1 MSRSDRGVLLLNG
14 GCYKMR
20 KYKTALIGY
29 YGFNNFGD
37 ELLLQ
42 ASLNMLERQGI
53 NRGEIIILSNQPSLT
68 ENIFNIKAISRWRF
82 KDVFNALLSSER
94 LIFGGGGIFQD
105 STSVKSCVWYWALIK
120 LAKLLRVKVYALGQS
135 IGPLK
140 SHAGKF
146 FARNALKDLEILQV
160 RDEPSLTLADNF
172 KLNNIISGCD
182 LALSLDLNFKA
193 QASSQDYILLNLRP
207 HRDLNKFINQAQDI
221 LQEFNNYNYKIIGVA
236 FSPEDFDLLS
246 NLDAINI
253 YKLYKFYNISDIN
266 NNFASLFINAKFA
279 LGMRLHFNIIA
290 FKFNLKFHALC
301 YDPKVEAFNNFAL
314 NNQAKDLTSKVQ
326 RELDEIAYK
335 IFSYT
340 KNTF

>member
-1 MSRSDRGVLLLNG
+1 
-14 GCYKMR
+14 MR
-20 KYKTALIGY
+20 KYKAALIGY

-42 ASLNMLERQGI
+42 ASLNMLERAGI
-53 NRGEIIILSNQPSLT
+53 NRSEIIILSNQPDNT
-68 ENIFNIKAISRWRF
+68 ENIFNIKAISRWSF
-82 KDVFNALLSSER
+82 KALIKTLINCER

-140 SHAGKF
+140 TRAGKF
-146 FARNALKDLEILQV
+146 FAKNALKDLEILQF
-160 RDEPSLTLADNF
+160 RDEPSLTLAANNF
-172 KLNNIISGCD
+172 KLNNIISGYD
-182 LALSLDLNFKA
+182 LALSLDFQTSLCHCVTSPLTGA
-193 QASSQDYILLNLRP
+193 TREAADISEGEYILLNLRP

-221 LQEFNNYNYKIIGVA
+221 LQEFNNYNNNYKIIGVA

-246 NLDAINI
+246 KLDAINI

-279 LGMRLHFNIIA
+279 LGMRLHFNITA
-290 FKFNLKFHALC
+290 FKFNVKFHALC

-314 NNQAKDLTSKVQ
+314 NNQAKDAKIFQ
-326 RELDEIAYK
+326 FQFQNELDKIAYK
-335 IFSYT
+335 IF
-340 KNTF
+340 N

>member
-1 MSRSDRGVLLLNG
+1 
-14 GCYKMR
+14 MR
-20 KYKTALIGY
+20 KYKAALIGY

-53 NRGEIIILSNQPSLT
+53 NRSEIIILSNQPDNT
-68 ENIFNIKAISRWRF
+68 ENIFNIKAISRWSF
-82 KDVFNALLSSER
+82 KALIKALINCER

-140 SHAGKF
+140 TRAGKF
-146 FARNALKDLEILQV
+146 FAKNALKDLEILQV
-160 RDEPSLTLADNF
+160 RDEPSLTLALNNF
-172 KLNNIISGCD
+172 KLNNVISGCD

-221 LQEFNNYNYKIIGVA
+221 LQEFNNYNYNIIGVA
-236 FSPEDFDLLS
+236 FSPEDFELLS
-246 NLDAINI
+246 KLDAIKI

-266 NNFASLFINAKFA
+266 NLADLFINAKFA

-335 IFSYT
+335 IFS
-340 KNTF
+340 

>member
-1 MSRSDRGVLLLNG
+1 
-14 GCYKMR
+14 MR

-42 ASLNMLERQGI
+42 ASLNMLERAGI
-53 NRGEIIILSNQPSLT
+53 NRGEIIILSNQPDNT
-68 ENIFNIKAISRWRF
+68 ENIFNIKSVSRWSF
-82 KDVFNALLSSER
+82 KALIKTLINCER

-105 STSVKSCVWYWALIK
+105 STSVKSCAWYWALIK

-140 SHAGKF
+140 TRAGKF
-146 FARNALKDLEILQV
+146 FAKNALKDLEILQV
-160 RDEPSLTLADNF
+160 RDEPSLTLALNNF
-172 KLNNIISGCD
+172 KLSNIISGCD
-182 LALSLDLNFKA
+182 LALSLDFQTPLCHCVTSPITGATREAADISKGE
-193 QASSQDYILLNLRP
+193 YILLNLRP
-207 HRDLNKFINQAQDI
+207 HRDLNKFIKQAQDI

-266 NNFASLFINAKFA
+266 NLASLFINAKFA
-279 LGMRLHFNIIA
+279 LGMRLHFNITA

-301 YDPKVEAFNNFAL
+301 YDPKVEVFNNFAL

>member
-1 MSRSDRGVLLLNG
+1 
-14 GCYKMR
+14 MR

-42 ASLNMLERQGI
+42 ASLNMLERAGI
-53 NRGEIIILSNQPSLT
+53 NRGEIIILSNQPDET
-68 ENIFNIKAISRWRF
+68 ENIFNIKSVSRWSV
-82 KDVFNALLSSER
+82 KALIKTLINCER

-140 SHAGKF
+140 TRAGKF
-146 FARNALKDLEILQV
+146 FTKNALKDLEILQV
-160 RDEPSLTLADNF
+160 RDEPSLTLALNLATNNF

-193 QASSQDYILLNLRP
+193 KASGQDYILLNLRP

-221 LQEFNNYNYKIIGVA
+221 LQEFNNYNYKIIGIA

-246 NLDAINI
+246 KLDAINI

-266 NNFASLFINAKFA
+266 DNFASLFINAKFA
-279 LGMRLHFNIIA
+279 LGMRLHFNITA

-314 NNQAKDLTSKVQ
+314 NNQAKDAKIFQ
-326 RELDEIAYK
+326 DELDEIAYK
-335 IFSYT
+335 IF
-340 KNTF
+340 NF